1 MLPHRF
7 KHYQRNIGWRTTIIN
22 LIIVGYLLYILFG
35 SGIDRF
41 ILILAGMMVAG
52 ALAPRLFLDKMVAN
66 PQRTTRILNYCAFVV
81 MGVFTMNFTGIWSPP
96 VLLAI
101 LIPPLVGIIIGG
113 NFWLFSDPRILTNAG
128 VAHYTAYHAR
138 ARTAAPRTHH
148 ETSDH
153 DNPTP
158 LAR

>member
-7 KHYQRNIGWRTTIIN
+7 RHYQRNIGWRTTITN
-22 LIIVGYLLYILFG
+22 LIIVGYLLYVMFG
-35 SGIDRF
+35 GGIDPAR
-41 ILILAGMMVAG
+41 LILAGMMVAG
-52 ALAPRLFLDKMVAN
+52 AFAPRLFLNRMVAN
-66 PQRTTRILNYCAFVV
+66 PQRTTKILNYCAFVV
-81 MGVFTMNFTGIWSPP
+81 MGVFILNFAGIWSPP

-113 NFWLFSDPRILTNAG
+113 NFWLFSDPRILTDAG
-128 VAHYTAYHAR
+128 VAHYTAYHAQ
-138 ARTAAPRTHH
+138 ARSGASRTHH
-148 ETSDH
+148 ETSDR

>member
-22 LIIVGYLLYILFG
+22 LVILGYLMYLMFG
-35 SGIDRF
+35 AGIDPVRLF
-41 ILILAGMMVAG
+41 VALLMAAGV
-52 ALAPRLFLDKMVAN
+52 LVPRLFLNTMVTN
-66 PQRTTRILNYCAFVV
+66 PTRTTKLLGYGTFVV
-81 MGVFTMNFTGIWSPP
+81 LGVFVLNFTGIWTPP
-96 VLLAI
+96 ALVAI
-101 LIPPLVGIIIGG
+101 TIPPLVGILIGG

>member
-22 LIIVGYLLYILFG
+22 LIIVGYLLYIMFG
-35 SGIDRF
+35 TGIDLF
-41 ILILAGMMVAG
+41 TLILAGMMLAG
-52 ALAPRLFLDKMVAN
+52 AFAPRLFLNTMVAN
-66 PQRTTRILNYCAFVV
+66 PQRTTKILNYCALFV
-81 MGVFTMNFTGIWSPP
+81 MGVFILNFAGIWSPP

-101 LIPPLVGIIIGG
+101 MIPPLVGFIIGG
-113 NFWLFSDPRILTNAG
+113 NFWLFSDPRILTDAG
-128 VAHYTAYHAR
+128 VAHYTAYHAQTQAA
-138 ARTAAPRTHH
+138 ARRTQH
-148 ETSDH
+148 ETSDR

>member
-22 LIIVGYLLYILFG
+22 LIIVGYLLYVMFG
-35 SGIDRF
+35 GGIDPAR
-41 ILILAGMMVAG
+41 LILAGMMVAG
-52 ALAPRLFLDKMVAN
+52 AFAPRLFLNRMVAN
-66 PQRTTRILNYCAFVV
+66 PQRTTKILNYCAFVV
-81 MGVFTMNFTGIWSPP
+81 MGVFILNFAGIWSPP

-113 NFWLFSDPRILTNAG
+113 NFWLFSDPRILTDAG
-128 VAHYTAYHAR
+128 VAHYTAYHAQ
-138 ARTAAPRTHH
+138 ARSGASRTHH
-148 ETSDH
+148 ETSDR